1 MSESAERGAGERVFV
16 TGATGYIGGRLV
28 PRLLERGYA
37 VRCLTRSAR
46 KLASRPWAEHP
57 ALEVVEGSVE
67 DTAVLER
74 GLADCAAAYYLVH
87 SMMAAGDEYAAR
99 DRLLAE
105 GFGRA
110 AAAARLPR
118 IVYLGGLGETGD
130 ALSEHLRS
138 RREVEHALADGAE
151 GRVAIT
157 VLRAAMII
165 GSGSASFEILRYLVE
180 RLPVMVTPRWVR
192 TPCQPIAVS
201 NVLHDL
207 IACLEVPETA
217 GETLDIGG
225 PEVVS
230 YRELMDVMADALGL
244 RRRLVL
250 PVPLLTPRLSSLWIH
265 LVTPLSHRIARPL
278 ADGLRNPVV
287 CRDDRAQSLMPQ
299 RLLTVEEAIHAA
311 VGVAASGE
319 VETRWTD
326 AGPIPGDPDWAG
338 GTTFVDRRAVEL
350 DAAPD
355 AVFRA
360 VCRMGGG
367 NGWYAADALW
377 RIRGFLDH
385 LVGGPGLRRGRRDPE
400 TVGYGDALDFWR
412 VTAVEREGET
422 KRLELRAEMKL
433 PGEALLAFEIT
444 PSEGAP
450 GGSRLTQTAHFK
462 PRGLAGLLY
471 WAAVL
476 PFHAFVFRGMLE
488 GIRRQALV
496 LERES
501 DGPGERAPGEASG
514 GSATDR
520 AVS

>member
-1 MSESAERGAGERVFV
+1 MTESGARVFV

-28 PRLLERGYA
+28 PRLLERGYR

-46 KLASRPWAEHP
+46 KLVSRPWADHP
-57 ALEVVEGSVE
+57 ALEVVEGDVG
-67 DTAVLER
+67 DTELLER
-74 GLADCAAAYYLVH
+74 ELTGCRAAYYLVH
-87 SMMAAGDEYAAR
+87 SMMAAGDEYAER

-110 AAAARLPR
+110 AAAAGLPR

-130 ALSEHLRS
+130 DLSEHLRS
-138 RREVEHALADGAE
+138 RREVERALSEGAG
-151 GRVAIT
+151 GRVPVT

-201 NVLHDL
+201 NVLHAL
-207 IACLEVPETA
+207 IACLETPETV
-217 GETLDIGG
+217 GETLDVGG
-225 PEVVS
+225 PEIVS
-230 YRELMDVMADALGL
+230 YRELMDVMAAALDL
-244 RRRLVL
+244 RRRIVL

-287 CRDDRAQSLMPQ
+287 CRDDRAARLMPQ
-299 RLLTVEEAIHAA
+299 RLLTVEEAIGAA
-311 VGVAASGE
+311 VGVAGSGE
-319 VETRWTD
+319 VETRWSD

-338 GTTFVDRRAVEL
+338 GTTFTDRRAIDL
-350 DAAPD
+350 DASPG

-360 VCRMGGG
+360 VCRIGGG

-400 TVGYGDALDFWR
+400 TVGFGDALDFWR
-412 VTAVEREGET
+412 VTAIEREGDR

-433 PGEALLAFEIT
+433 PGEASLAFEIV
-444 PSEGAP
+444 PSDRDP
-450 GGSRLTQTAHFK
+450 GGSRLTQIARFK
-462 PRGLAGLLY
+462 PRGLAGLVY
-471 WAAVL
+471 WALVL

-488 GIRRQALV
+488 GIRRQSNRL
-496 LERES
+496 L
-501 DGPGERAPGEASG
+501 
-514 GSATDR
+514 GS
-520 AVS
+520 SPS